1 MKKIIYLSLIF
12 YAQISYCQ
20 EFEPIEFYDAKIERG
35 YVEQLIDF
43 VDDDQLAHDLDM
55 DRAVLDLKTYK
66 IRITSDSIF
75 INVYQNILDDP
86 AFYVVAS
93 IGKKEDMHNL
103 IAKGASSI
111 YDQTSYYKIYNG
123 FPIFQSENDM
133 MTFGIEERT
142 PNKVYHGLLSII
154 PYCDET
160 NGKKII
166 HLDVSPDMV
175 KGDTSRMKK
184 KMRLS
189 IPCEGDNEASLNRLE
204 QLLRPLIM
212 QKSISLN
219 AKDFVTKLFGIG
231 VVYRESLFDY
241 NNHEL
246 YLATNMEPK
255 WKSMFRSYNPPYPLM
270 YLNKKITS
278 ISVSIKVT
286 DPIEK
291 IEGYHYYIN
300 INDKKECKRYI
311 ESLLQDFAINGIK
324 LRKLNTKKHN
334 IKDVWGAIYGNCF
347 VKIWYTTDIHIDI
360 YPKNGEAHMW
370 WKKNNPFLE

>member
-1 MKKIIYLSLIF
+1 
-12 YAQISYCQ
+12 
-20 EFEPIEFYDAKIERG
+20 
-35 YVEQLIDF
+35 
-43 VDDDQLAHDLDM
+43 
-55 DRAVLDLKTYK
+55 
-66 IRITSDSIF
+66 
-75 INVYQNILDDP
+75 
-86 AFYVVAS
+86 
-93 IGKKEDMHNL
+93 
-103 IAKGASSI
+103 
-111 YDQTSYYKIYNG
+111 
-123 FPIFQSENDM
+123 
-133 MTFGIEERT
+133 
-142 PNKVYHGLLSII
+142 
-154 PYCDET
+154 
-160 NGKKII
+160 
-166 HLDVSPDMV
+166 
-175 KGDTSRMKK
+175 
-184 KMRLS
+184 
-189 IPCEGDNEASLNRLE
+189 
-204 QLLRPLIM
+204 M

-300 INDKKECKRYI
+300 INDKKECKRYR